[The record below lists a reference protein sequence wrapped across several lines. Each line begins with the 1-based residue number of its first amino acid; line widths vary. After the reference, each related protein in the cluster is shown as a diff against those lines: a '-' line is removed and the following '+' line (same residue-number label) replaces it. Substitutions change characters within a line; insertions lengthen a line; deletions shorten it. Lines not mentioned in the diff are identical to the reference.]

1 MIRTA
6 AALHLLLACTGLA
19 GANRGPYACTGQ
31 RAVVGGVTYKTEIK
45 LVTPPAILPLPA
57 PATHLT
63 DPRLSLALNLPQVQD
78 GIPNS
83 PYVSANNTR
92 VQLAVKSAGWLE
104 RLGGTVAFPFE
115 FK

>member
-1 MIRTA
+1 M
-6 AALHLLLACTGLA
+6 
-19 GANRGPYACTGQ
+19 
-31 RAVVGGVTYKTEIK
+31 
-45 LVTPPAILPLPA
+45 
-57 PATHLT
+57 
-63 DPRLSLALNLPQVQD
+63 PQVQD